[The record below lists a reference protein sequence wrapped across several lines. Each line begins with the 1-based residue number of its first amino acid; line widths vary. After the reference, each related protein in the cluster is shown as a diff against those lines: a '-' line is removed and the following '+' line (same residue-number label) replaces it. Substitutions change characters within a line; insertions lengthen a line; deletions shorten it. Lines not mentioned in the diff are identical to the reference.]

1 MRKVLLVER
10 APNVGDML
18 NRRYEVRIVFDADRE
33 RDGLTAL
40 DLREKRV
47 HRLSRCHAELV
58 ENLFNTYRRSRA
70 LLTKDTIKGNEDAV
84 FFAIVN
90 AKSPRGI
97 IILGLVTALE
107 KCDLARFENESLLKD
122 GDKSNNS
129 LYKIRANE
137 AVGI

>member
-1 MRKVLLVER
+1 LVEF
-10 APNVGDML
+10 APNFGDVL
-18 NRRYEVRIVFDADRE
+18 NRRCDAAVVFDGNGK
-33 RDGLTAL
+33 RDCLAAL